1 MEEILN
7 DTISPQ
13 ELEVSKKFRHCEI
26 APHLVSVWVIN
37 FLFVY
42 ANVNI
47 CIIQKFEKIY
57 MKELTDKKCVSA
69 KTQFEYAWCL
79 IRSKYGAD
87 INNGI
92 KIFEG
97 LSKDN
102 PDDKRDYIY
111 YLAIAYVRIKDFP
124 TSQKY
129 VKAFLEIEPN
139 NQQVLLLDV
148 SSNIRQH
155 HFRLITNFRHFPG
168 IHWQR
173 DEQRV

>member
-1 MEEILN
+1 
-7 DTISPQ
+7 
-13 ELEVSKKFRHCEI
+13 
-26 APHLVSVWVIN
+26 
-37 FLFVY
+37 
-42 ANVNI
+42 
-47 CIIQKFEKIY
+47 
-57 MKELTDKKCVSA
+57 MKELQEKKFVSA

-97 LSKDN
+97 LTKDN

-111 YLAIAYVRIKDFP
+111 YLAIAYCRIKDYP

-148 SSNIRQH
+148 SSA
-155 HFRLITNFRHFPG
+155 LTYDSYPVLTNLLTG
-168 IHWQR
+168 IHRQG
-173 DEQRV
+173 DEQGI